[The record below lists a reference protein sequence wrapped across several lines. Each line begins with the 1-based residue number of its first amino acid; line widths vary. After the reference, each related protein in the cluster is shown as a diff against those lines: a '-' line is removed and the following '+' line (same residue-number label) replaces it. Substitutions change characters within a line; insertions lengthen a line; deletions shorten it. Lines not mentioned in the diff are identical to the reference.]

1 MKKRRDTVKIK
12 IERLYP
18 LVNGWMNFKVVP
30 IFKEEPGYRRY
41 KTPSGAFVMVSK
53 KKREYRLAYNG
64 DRFLEGTELN
74 SFERDFPHKKYYE
87 FGKMKK
93 CYEAYMAID
102 PDE

>member
-1 MKKRRDTVKIK
+1 
-12 IERLYP
+12 
-18 LVNGWMNFKVVP
+18 
-30 IFKEEPGYRRY
+30 
-41 KTPSGAFVMVSK
+41 MVSK